1 MREMNSTGRATADQK
16 LVAGELD
23 SGGRATTGVVATL
36 IPARLERLPW
46 GRFHVLVVA
55 ALGVTWILDGLEVT
69 LAGSVGAALKA
80 SPALRFTDP
89 QVGLSGSAYLSGAVL
104 GALFFGWLTDRLGRK
119 KLFFITIAVYLSATA
134 LTALHG
140 TASRS
145 SCSASSPGPGSEGNT
160 PPSIRR
166 SRN

>member
-1 MREMNSTGRATADQK
+1 MSRMNSTASARQTANQERISGE
-16 LVAGELD
+16 AGERH
-23 SGGRATTGVVATL
+23 SRGAAATGVVATL

-80 SPALRFTDP
+80 SPALRFSDVE
-89 QVGLSGSAYLSGAVL
+89 VGLAGSAYLSGAVL

-119 KLFFITIAVYLSATA
+119 KLFFITIAVY
-134 LTALHG
+134 
-140 TASRS
+140 
-145 SCSASSPGPGSEGNT
+145 C
-160 PPSIRR
+160 RR
-166 SRN
+166 PR

>member
-1 MREMNSTGRATADQK
+1 MRQMNSTASARATADQERA
-16 LVAGELD
+16 AGERY
-23 SGGRATTGVVATL
+23 SGGSAAASVVTTR

-89 QVGLSGSAYLSGAVL
+89 QVGLAGSA
-104 GALFFGWLTDRLGRK
+104 
-119 KLFFITIAVYLSATA
+119 
-134 LTALHG
+134 
-140 TASRS
+140 
-145 SCSASSPGPGSEGNT
+145 
-160 PPSIRR
+160 
-166 SRN
+166 